1 VTNALLISATA
12 ATLAGLAGSGH
23 CLAMCG
29 GMAGALGM
37 RAGQSTSGTRRLYNA
52 FLYHVGRLSGYAS
65 AGALCGLLGS
75 STRLLAQDSG
85 WIGTLR
91 IASGVLMLS
100 IAARVALRWNLLSG
114 LERLGARFWMLL
126 RPLAARQAAR
136 SSITSSLVLGFLW
149 GWLPCG
155 LVYSMLLFAA
165 MSQSAALGAAILFAY
180 GVGTLPSM
188 FGASLFAGE
197 LQHVLHRPSWRFGAA
212 VVLTIFGLWTIVTAS
227 ASSQWPML
235 FCSTP

>member
-1 VTNALLISATA
+1 VTNALVISATA

-37 RAGQSTSGTRRLYNA
+37 RAGQSTSGNRRFYNA
-52 FLYHVGRLSGYAS
+52 FLYHVGRLGGYAL

-75 STRLLAQDSG
+75 GARLLAQGSG
-85 WIGTLR
+85 WIGALR
-91 IASGVLMLS
+91 IASGVLMLM

-114 LERLGARFWMLL
+114 LERLGARVWMLA
-126 RPLAARQAAR
+126 RPLAMRQAAR
-136 SSITSSLVLGFLW
+136 SSVGSSLTLGFLW

-155 LVYSMLLFAA
+155 LVYC
-165 MSQSAALGAAILFAY
+165 GAAILFAY

-188 FGASLFAGE
+188 FSASLFAGQ
-197 LQHVLHRPSWRFGAA
+197 LQHVLHRPSWRLGTAML
-212 VVLTIFGLWTIVTAS
+212 LTIFGLWTIVTAS
-227 ASSQWPML
+227 ASSQWVML
-235 FCSTP
+235 FCASR